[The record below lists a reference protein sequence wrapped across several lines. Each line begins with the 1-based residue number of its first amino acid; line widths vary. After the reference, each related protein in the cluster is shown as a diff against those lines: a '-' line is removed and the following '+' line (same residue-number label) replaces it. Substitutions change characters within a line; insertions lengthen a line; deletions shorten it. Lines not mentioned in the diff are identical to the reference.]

1 MRQGTFGARTKAIH
15 CRRVVEMTL
24 IRTHQNRSSVFTS
37 FSPSTS
43 WSASYARCQERNQLP
58 PKAKYHTE
66 TAPNIQISM
75 EFHRYLNN
83 PAHNLCIIVERVR
96 TCVDRIA
103 QPRRYLEFDEPIEQR
118 VTHG

>member
-1 MRQGTFGARTKAIH
+1 
-15 CRRVVEMTL
+15 
-24 IRTHQNRSSVFTS
+24 
-37 FSPSTS
+37 
-43 WSASYARCQERNQLP
+43 
-58 PKAKYHTE
+58 
-66 TAPNIQISM
+66 M